1 MKNIALTGF
10 MGTGKSVVGRLLA
23 RELSMTFVDLDAIIE
38 KEARLSVKEIFRT
51 LGEKR
56 FRSLEKE
63 ALKSIVSGK
72 MGDGIVLATGGG
84 VVVDPA
90 NRALLREWGSIVC
103 LTASVK
109 TILQRTDRGGKKR
122 PLLAGE
128 DREADVRRLLEERE
142 SAYRECDM
150 TLDTTQDSVADVVR
164 KIRLL
169 TEEGV

>member
-23 RELSMTFVDLDAIIE
+23 RELFMTFVDLDEVIE
-38 KEARLSVKEIFRT
+38 KEAGLSVKEIFRT
-51 LGEKR
+51 LGEEP

-63 ALKSIVSGK
+63 AVKRIVSGE
-72 MGDGIVLATGGG
+72 MGGCIVLATGGG
-84 VVVDPA
+84 VVVDPI

-109 TILQRTDRGGKKR
+109 TILQRTERGGKKR

-128 DREADVRRLLEERE
+128 DREADVRRLLKERE
-142 SAYRECDM
+142 SVYRDCDM
-150 TLDTTQDSVADVVR
+150 TIDTTRDSVADVVR

-169 TEEGV
+169 IEEGV

>member
-23 RELSMTFVDLDAIIE
+23 RELFMTFVDLDEVIE
-38 KEARLSVKEIFRT
+38 KEAGLSVKEIFRT

-63 ALKSIVSGK
+63 ALKSIVSGE
-72 MGDGIVLATGGG
+72 MGGCTVLATGGG
-84 VVVDPA
+84 AVVDAA
-90 NRALLREWGSIVC
+90 NRALLREWGFIVC

-109 TILQRTDRGGKKR
+109 TILQRTERGGKKR

-128 DREADVRRLLEERE
+128 DREADVRKLLEERE
-142 SAYRECDM
+142 SAYRDCDM
-150 TLDTTQDSVADVVR
+150 TLDTTQDSVSDVVR

-169 TEEGV
+169 IEEGV